1 MAKVVL
7 VVEDDPKSMKVA
19 RDLLAMSG
27 YSTIQASDGA
37 QGVELARAQKPD
49 LVLMDIMMPKMDGY
63 TACHAIKSDKATK
76 NIPVIMVTA
85 VGFDL
90 NRQLAERV
98 GASAYVTKP
107 IDREELMKTI
117 GQFLGAS

>member
-76 NIPVIMVTA
+76 NIPVIMLTA

>member
-37 QGVELARAQKPD
+37 QGVELAKAKKPD

-76 NIPVIMVTA
+76 DIPVIMVTA

-90 NRQLAERV
+90 NRQLAEGV
-98 GASAYVTKP
+98 GANAYVTKP
-107 IDREELMKTI
+107 IDRELLMKTI
-117 GQFLGAS
+117 AQFLGAS

>member
-76 NIPVIMVTA
+76 DIPVIMVTA

>member
-19 RDLLAMSG
+19 RDLLTMSG